1 MKIFIQKAH
10 GHAKRHYEK
19 HYKTR
24 YQERAHLV
32 FLLDAALVTI
42 ALSLLGLAM
51 YFRFGYHPLRDDFKL
66 SLLTEQTI
74 VAGKETVFS
83 VRIVNGGDTRL
94 HDAKMT
100 VHLPPTFVTAET
112 PPNYDSK
119 TGVITIGELPAE
131 ISSEYSFRGT
141 LLGPAGGA
149 DVFVHFT
156 AQNDNEQSDE
166 TLTKGSLHWNTNA
179 IETQYEIPEAVVPGQ
194 SIAFSLRVKNG
205 SSFAFENASVVP
217 TWPVGF
223 KLQSATPPLYRNA
236 VALGRLEAGE
246 EVEAK
251 FSGRFNG
258 AADLM
263 RLGAELRGM
272 LNGAPLLLSQTQSD
286 IRMAAVDLKLESAF
300 ADDIPAFVRPGDEI
314 PVLVR
319 YRNEGLQTIKDLKL
333 AIAPDVNT
341 LGDVRWE
348 TSNRIASLGAGEQ
361 GERKAFVRVRETI
374 SRYAVNPVFR
384 ATPQAVFSID
394 DPKVIDAHVGGTA
407 VETKIAGTARLRAVA
422 RYYTSE
428 GDQLG
433 RGPLPPRVGKATRYW
448 IFASLETGATQTTD
462 GLVSFRLP
470 PNVAWTE
477 RAAVTVGQ
485 DLVLEGDRLVWRLGA
500 TDPHAGILHEAPSA
514 SFEVALTPTAEQA
527 GSAPLL
533 LSAASYTGQDSWT
546 NTSLTSTQAGLTTQ
560 LPNDSG
566 VAGRTQVRP

>member
-51 YFRFGYHPLRDDFKL
+51 YFRFGYHPLRDDFRL
-66 SLLTEQTI
+66 MLLTEQTI
-74 VAGKETVFS
+74 VAGEETRFI
-83 VRIVNGGDTRL
+83 VRVANDGKMPI
-94 HDAKMT
+94 HDALLN
-100 VHLPPTFVTAET
+100 VRLPNRFISTQLPESYDPVTKQLQIGDIAAESSLDYVFHGTILGLPQASEIFVRFAA
-112 PPNYDSK
+112 K
-119 TGVITIGELPAE
+119 
-131 ISSEYSFRGT
+131 
-141 LLGPAGGA
+141 
-149 DVFVHFT
+149 
-156 AQNDNEQSDE
+156 NENGQSDE
-166 TLTKGSLHWNTNA
+166 LLTKGTLRWGGNA
-179 IETQYEIPEAVVPGQ
+179 VITAFELPQAVVPGQ
-194 SIAFSLRVKNG
+194 TTTFRLRVKNG
-205 SSFAFENASVVP
+205 SAFAFDKAVIRPS
-217 TWPVGF
+217 WPAGF
-223 KLQSATPPLYRNA
+223 RVQKATPPVYRDTI
-236 VALGRLEAGE
+236 ALGKLEPGE
-246 EVEAK
+246 EV
-251 FSGRFNG
+251 FVDVSGRFNG
-258 AADLM
+258 LADIVEFDATLS
-263 RLGAELRGM
+263 GDVNGEL
-272 LNGAPLLLSQTQSD
+272 LDLSGTSATV
-286 IRMAAVDLKLESAF
+286 RVAAVDLKLAAVF
-300 ADDIPAFVRPGDEI
+300 DPAAPAIAQPGDEI
-314 PVLVR
+314 PVIVR

-333 AIAPDVNT
+333 AIAPEVNT

-433 RGPLPPRVGKATRYW
+433 RGPLPPRVGKTTRYW

-462 GLVSFRLP
+462 GFVSFRLP